1 MFENTIVRTYDNC
14 RIELKV
20 SNYGATIEF
29 ALNEGFI
36 TRKINMYDTD
46 LPHLLKALQFMYHNE
61 DEYPSIV
68 HFWKRWFNIYQQYLL
83 FTLEL
88 ISP

>member
-1 MFENTIVRTYDNC
+1 MFENIVVRTYENC

-36 TRKINMYDTD
+36 TRKINMYDTNVR
-46 LPHLLKALQFMYHNE
+46 HLLKALRVMFNDDIH
-61 DEYPSIV
+61 YPKIV
-68 HFWKRWFNIYQQYLL
+68 HFWKEWFYMYQYHLL
-83 FTLEL
+83 FETNL
-88 ISP
+88 IVA